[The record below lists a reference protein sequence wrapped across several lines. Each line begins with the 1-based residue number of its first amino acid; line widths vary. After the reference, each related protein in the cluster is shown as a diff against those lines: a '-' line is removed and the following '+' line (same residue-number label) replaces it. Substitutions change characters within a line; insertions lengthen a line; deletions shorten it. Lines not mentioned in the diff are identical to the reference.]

1 MATSRMLHLTVAALL
16 VQVFSTP
23 FARAQ
28 ATRLNVGYSAASAD
42 QLPAWVAKDSGIF
55 AKNGLDVQLIFFTG
69 GTTAILALVSGD
81 VPITQVSG
89 PGLVNSALAGSEAVF
104 VAAGIIS
111 LNYVLMGKPGI
122 KTAEQLKGGT
132 IAISRF
138 GSATDSIAR
147 FALRRIGLTPGKDV
161 TLVQVGSGPERLS
174 AALTGRVTASVINPP
189 SSFIAEK
196 RGLAVIAD
204 VAKMGLVFQHT
215 GAATTRKFIK
225 DHPDIVRRYV
235 KAHVEAVH
243 KMWTDKEATIRALS
257 KYMGSGLDRETLEK
271 SYDNVMSEALYPK
284 KQYPSLEGLKT
295 VIEDVAERDPRA
307 KSARPEQF
315 VDFTFIKELDQSG
328 TIDGLY
334 KKK

>member
-1 MATSRMLHLTVAALL
+1 MATKELFYSIIAISLL
-16 VQVFSTP
+16 AVFSQSS
-23 FARAQ
+23 AWAQ
-28 ATRLNVGYSAASAD
+28 TTRLNVGYSAASAD

-89 PGLVNSALAGSEAVF
+89 PGLVNSALAGSDAVF

-132 IAISRF
+132 VAISRF

-161 TLVQVGSGPERLS
+161 TLVQVGSGPERLT

-215 GAATTRKFIK
+215 GVGTTRKFIK
-225 DHPDIVRRYV
+225 EHPDTVRRYV

-257 KYMGSGLDRETLEK
+257 KYMGSGLERETLEK
-271 SYDNVMSEALYPK
+271 SYDNVMTEALYPK

-295 VIEDVAERDPRA
+295 VIEEVAERDPRA
-307 KSARPEQF
+307 KSVKPEQF

-328 TIDGLY
+328 YIDGLY
-334 KKK
+334 KRK